1 MSHSSAPSADAVV
14 PVASGRPAVD
24 PVSGTDRA
32 SGTDPAGSPG
42 AGPSGSAPVPA
53 AGVPV
58 GVASWS
64 PRRWLLTAAG
74 LLASLVLAA
83 VIIGT
88 SIVDHAEAP
97 FFLDLR
103 IYLGAAQTY
112 VDGYSIYTYTDP
124 WIGLGSTYPPIASI
138 LFVPMTRFT
147 PVAADYVWIAI
158 NVACIVGSGW
168 LIVRRHLRL
177 TAAEAWI
184 YALLA
189 LGPVLFMRPAFKTVD
204 IGQINLVLW
213 TVVLVDVFAVARGRR
228 WGGVGVGL
236 AAAVKLVPALF
247 VLLYVVAG
255 RWAAAVRAAATFV
268 ALGVLAWILD
278 PADSREYWTKLVWDA
293 SRIGPVADAQN
304 NSLRFVLAQTSLPE
318 RAQLAVWA
326 VAVLALGV
334 VGLWRAGQAW
344 RRGSVLYAAVIT
356 GCVAAL
362 ASPISWTHHLV
373 FLPLIILFLPRTR
386 WPVLGGA
393 LVAVAVVFFWDPYGQ
408 GYDVVTASLRA
419 LCMVAV
425 VVGLLGTD
433 DPDAM
438 LFRPRGPADPPP
450 LRVAADRRWRGRLGR
465 RPAAAPRTSAVA
477 PLSADAVRRAT
488 PTRRATA

>member
-1 MSHSSAPSADAVV
+1 VHRRVGLA
-14 PVASGRPAVD
+14 
-24 PVSGTDRA
+24 DRA
-32 SGTDPAGSPG
+32 PPPAPH
-42 AGPSGSAPVPA
+42 
-53 AGVPV
+53 
-58 GVASWS
+58 
-64 PRRWLLTAAG
+64 R
-74 LLASLVLAA
+74 
-83 VIIGT
+83 
-88 SIVDHAEAP
+88 
-97 FFLDLR
+97 
-103 IYLGAAQTY
+103 
-112 VDGYSIYTYTDP
+112 
-124 WIGLGSTYPPIASI
+124 
-138 LFVPMTRFT
+138 
-147 PVAADYVWIAI
+147 
-158 NVACIVGSGW
+158 
-168 LIVRRHLRL
+168 
-177 TAAEAWI
+177 AEAWI
-184 YALLA
+184 YALA
-189 LGPVLFMRPAFKTVD
+189 GPVLFMRPAFKTVD

-213 TVVLVDVFAVARGRR
+213 TVVLVDVFAVGRGRR

-344 RRGSVLYAAVIT
+344 RRGSVLYAVVIT

-386 WPVLGGA
+386 WPVLVGRSSSSPSCSSGI
-393 LVAVAVVFFWDPYGQ
+393 PGQ

-419 LCMVAV
+419 VHGGGGRRPARHRRSRRHAV
-425 VVGLLGTD
+425 
-433 DPDAM
+433 PAAW
-438 LFRPRGPADPPP
+438 PRGPATRPGG
-450 LRVAADRRWRGRLGR
+450 RRSTVAGPARPGTRRGAHDLGR
-465 RPAAAPRTSAVA
+465 GDPAGRRRGPPHDADPTGDGLMGDGPTGDGLMGDGPTGDGVMGDAGPAGGLPGDGGSPPAPPAPPDGVPWFAVARFGLFVHWGLFAPGLEPSCRWSGAAPPSRTAGRPGGRVLRRCRRGCRRKA
-477 PLSADAVRRAT
+477 PPTGSAT
-488 PTRRATA
+488 PRPRA